1 MKEEKER
8 ELAIKEE
15 ESNRREKEQVK
26 NENSQKIQEE
36 ALNNDNSNNNF
47 NNEPKNNSQY
57 NEYAMQLK
65 GLENQMYRVD
75 IELGHLSENSDEYI
89 NKLQEKKELIYQ
101 QQEIIQKM
109 QNISDN

>member
-1 MKEEKER
+1 MK
-8 ELAIKEE
+8 
-15 ESNRREKEQVK
+15 
-26 NENSQKIQEE
+26 NSQKIQEE

-65 GLENQMYRVD
+65 ALENQKYKVD
-75 IELGHLSENSDEYI
+75 IELGHLSENSDTYI
-89 NKLQEKKELIYQ
+89 NKLKEKQELIYR

-109 QNISDN
+109 RNILDN